1 LLNKQSIKKVKKMKN
16 KVLMGLAAIAMVAF
30 LSSCGKVPQAQIDAT
45 NAAIAAAQTAE
56 AAVYVPAEFAAV
68 QDSMKAIMADV
79 EAQKSKLFKKFG
91 PAKLKLDAT
100 LALANQV
107 AANAA
112 VKKEEVKK
120 EAGTLMTE
128 IKAVIEENTA
138 LMKKAPRGKEGA
150 AVLEQMKTEMA
161 TIEASV
167 VEAQGMYDKGSFMD
181 ALNKVKAA
189 KERAD
194 AINTELKDAIAKV
207 KGRK

>member
-1 LLNKQSIKKVKKMKN
+1 MKN
-16 KVLMGLAAIAMVAF
+16 KVLMGLAAVAMVAF

-45 NAAIAAAQTAE
+45 NAAIEAANTAE
-56 AAVYVPAEFAAV
+56 APVYVPAEFTAV
-68 QDSMKAIMADV
+68 QDSMNAIMADV

-91 PAKLKLDAT
+91 PAKIKLDAT

-120 EAGTLMTE
+120 EAETLMTE
-128 IKAVIEENTA
+128 IKGVIEENGT

-167 VEAQGMYDKGSFMD
+167 AEAQGSYDKGAYMD

-189 KERAD
+189 KERAVG
-194 AINTELKDAIAKV
+194 INTELKDAIAKV
-207 KGRK
+207 KGGKK